1 MKVIIHFEHKL
12 RIQAVEITIVPKK
25 QIISIKT
32 SHTRIKCSL
41 HITRN
46 YVFLQQCNKDKW
58 WIRWSNTY
66 TISYKQHSENFT
78 LKNSSMTVL
87 FQNQEIVKSSNTIFI
102 EGKKSS
108 SITSHT
114 KFSASWRSILDLL
127 FWFPGKPF
135 QELLLFS
142 KEISMMQ
149 VSINA
154 WTTSSLNCTSCPC
167 VPFVC
172 PMALKPPRSS
182 YRESQEHITS

>member
-66 TISYKQHSENFT
+66 KISYKQHSENFT

-102 EGKKSS
+102 EGKKKLFNFFTHIFF
-108 SITSHT
+108 SIM
-114 KFSASWRSILDLL
+114 KINCRIAILISW
-127 FWFPGKPF
+127 K
-135 QELLLFS
+135 
-142 KEISMMQ
+142 
-149 VSINA
+149 
-154 WTTSSLNCTSCPC
+154 TT
-167 VPFVC
+167 
-172 PMALKPPRSS
+172 PRVV
-182 YRESQEHITS
+182 TV